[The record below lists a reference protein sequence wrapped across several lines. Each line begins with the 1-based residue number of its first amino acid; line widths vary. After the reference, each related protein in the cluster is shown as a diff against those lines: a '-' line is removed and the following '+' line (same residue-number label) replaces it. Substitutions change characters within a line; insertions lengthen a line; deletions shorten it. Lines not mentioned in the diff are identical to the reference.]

1 VSGGAIRLLTTHL
14 FSLLARVGCS
24 GSDLHTLHTLA
35 HPSGRGCA
43 KGRPAPI
50 GLKVRLHYVSARSE
64 EVASGRGRLA
74 HLAHLSGRTHPGG
87 APAGQQP
94 THSQPGSC
102 VVCVGGLSTYTT
114 FLYISRGKGCARC
127 ARPGSTFADRPETQ
141 RNRSLRRFGADHS
154 FAHPSGQGVCKGVQ
168 GCANGCSTHRW
179 WRACELLRRPC
190 GIDAARRAASIG
202 GTQNRQPG
210 SLTWRSGASTRNRM
224 RDSLRVLGGPTGPI
238 LGRGVQ
244 GCARVCKGVQGVQLH
259 SMASTIIAEQCK
271 MRAIGF
277 RVDWACHRPDW
288 ACSIRSI

>member
-1 VSGGAIRLLTTHL
+1 M
-14 FSLLARVGCS
+14 
-24 GSDLHTLHTLA
+24 HTLHTLA

-141 RNRSLRRFGADHS
+141 RNRSLGRFGADHS
-154 FAHPSGQGVCKGVQ
+154 FAHPSGQG
-168 GCANGCSTHRW
+168 
-179 WRACELLRRPC
+179 
-190 GIDAARRAASIG
+190 
-202 GTQNRQPG
+202 
-210 SLTWRSGASTRNRM
+210 
-224 RDSLRVLGGPTGPI
+224 
-238 LGRGVQ
+238 
-244 GCARVCKGVQGVQLH
+244 CARVCKGVQMGAALTVGGEPASCSGDPAG
-259 SMASTIIAEQCK
+259 SMRLAALRRSAAHRTVS
-271 MRAIGF
+271 RA
-277 RVDWACHRPDW
+277 V
-288 ACSIRSI
+288 